1 VHTQRWLRAA
11 LAALTGLL
19 LALIVFR
26 PQGDDTTGGSQT
38 LVDPAPP
45 LELTSHEG
53 ERVRLDAFTGRVV
66 AIFFGYTHCPDVC
79 PLGIAHLTRTLERV
93 DPDGDDLKVL
103 FVTVDPE
110 RDTEARL
117 ARYLASF
124 HPSIIGLTGERADVE
139 AQARAFGVGILVP
152 DHEPGEAY
160 LVDHTARI
168 FLIDRMGHIAAR
180 VPATAGAEELIRE
193 VTPLLEAGGS
203 RGR

>member
-1 VHTQRWLRAA
+1 MHTQRWLRAA
-11 LAALTGLL
+11 LAAVTGLL
-19 LALIVFR
+19 LALIIFR
-26 PQGDDTTGGSQT
+26 PQGDDTTGGSRT
-38 LVDPAPP
+38 VVDPAPP

-180 VPATAGAEELIRE
+180 VPATAGAEDLIRE